1 MASTKQKTLLSA
13 GEQAPDFEID
23 DLSGRRSSLSDLAA
37 GKPILLA
44 FYKVN
49 CPVCQ
54 FAFPFLERLYRGRSN
69 QDIAIY
75 AISQD
80 DAESTREFDAEF
92 GITFPTLLDKEEEG
106 YPASNA
112 YGLAHVPSIFLVE
125 PDGKISLSLTG
136 FDKKGL
142 EALGRRLGKE
152 PFAPGE
158 YVPDFRPG

>member
-13 GEQAPDFEID
+13 GEQAPDFELD
-23 DLSGRRSSLSDLAA
+23 ALTGGRRTLSAVAA
-37 GKPILLA
+37 GKPVILA
-44 FYKVN
+44 FYKVS

-69 QDIAIY
+69 HDIAIY

-92 GITFPTLLDKEEEG
+92 GITLPTLLDKEEEG

-112 YGLAHVPSIFLVE
+112 YGLANVPSIFLIE
-125 PDGKISLSLTG
+125 PDRKISLSLTG

-142 EALGRRLGKE
+142 EALGRRLGRQ
-152 PFAPGE
+152 PFEPGE
-158 YVPDFRPG
+158 FVPEFRPG